1 MTADS
6 KLPSAPLSDDN
17 ASHDEELNIE
27 IVLHSPDEEPS
38 EEWVDIEAAKAKMR
52 AILKA
57 SKT

>member
-1 MTADS
+1 MAADS
-6 KLPSAPLSDDN
+6 KLPETALTDDK
-17 ASHDEELNIE
+17 ARQDKALNIE